1 MTERLVVVGGDAAGM
16 TAASRVKQMRGD
28 EVEVVVLEQGSYTS
42 YSACGI
48 PYWVAGDVASAD
60 RLVARTPERHRSNGI
75 DVRLH
80 TRATALDLDR
90 RQVSVEGGE
99 PVAYDQLLVA
109 TGAVPLRPDLPGLDA
124 PNVVG
129 VQTLDDGARV
139 HEMLGATEASAPSG
153 GTGGPDSARMP
164 QPRDAV
170 VIGAGYIGIEMA
182 EALVRRGYAVTVVDK
197 APQPMTTLDP
207 ELGRI
212 VAEAMQGMGIGLACG
227 VSVEEVETDAE
238 GVATGVRA
246 GGSTYPADVVVL
258 GMGVRPRTELARE
271 AGLPLGDSGGVRVDD
286 RMRVEGY
293 DGLWAAGDC
302 VESWDRI
309 AQRWVHV
316 PLGTHANK
324 QGLVAGF
331 NLAGRDGRFPGIVK
345 TAMSKVC
352 DLEVARTG
360 LGEAEAADLGRD
372 VLTATIETTTRAGYF
387 PGTRPMT
394 VRLMCERADGRLLGA
409 QIVGRE
415 GAAIRIDTCA
425 TALWAGLTAEEIVM
439 SDLGYA
445 PPFSSVWDPV
455 QVAARALVSQ
465 M

>member
-16 TAASRVKQMRGD
+16 TAASRVKRLRGD
-28 EVEVVVLEQGSYTS
+28 DVEVVVLEQGSYTS

-48 PYWVAGDVASAD
+48 PYWVAGDVDGAD
-60 RLVARTPERHRSNGI
+60 RLVARTPEKHRSNGI

-80 TRATALDLDR
+80 TRAVALDLDR
-90 RQVSVEGGE
+90 RQVAVEDGQ
-99 PVAYDQLLVA
+99 PVGFDRLLVA
-109 TGAVPLRPDLPGLDA
+109 TGAVPLRPGLPGLDA

-129 VQTLDDGARV
+129 VQTLDDGARAL
-139 HEMLGATEASAPSG
+139 ELLQ
-153 GTGGPDSARMP
+153 ARE
-164 QPRDAV
+164 PRSREAV
-170 VIGAGYIGIEMA
+170 VVGAGYIGIEMA
-182 EALVRRGYAVTVVDK
+182 EALVRRGYAVTVVDR

-207 ELGRI
+207 ELGRL
-212 VAEAMQGMGIGLACG
+212 VAHAMEGVGIALACG
-227 VSVEEVETDAE
+227 VSVEEVETDAD
-238 GVATGVRA
+238 GNATGVRA
-246 GGSTYPADVVVL
+246 GGTTYPADVVVL
-258 GMGVRPRTELARE
+258 GMGVRPHTGLARE
-271 AGLPLGDSGGVRVDD
+271 AGLPLGDFGGLRVDD
-286 RMRVEGY
+286 RMRVAGHEGV
-293 DGLWAAGDC
+293 WAAGDC
-302 VESWDRI
+302 VESWDRV

-324 QGLVAGF
+324 QGMVAGAD
-331 NLAGRDGRFPGIVK
+331 LAGREARFPGIVK

-372 VLTATIETTTRAGYF
+372 VRTATIETTTRAGYF
-387 PGTRPMT
+387 PGARPMT
-394 VRLMCERADGRLLGA
+394 VRLSCERADGRLLGA

-425 TALWAGLTAEEIVM
+425 TALWAGLTAQDMVM
-439 SDLGYA
+439 CDLGYA

>member
-16 TAASRVKQMRGD
+16 SAASQAKRMRGD
-28 EVEVVVLEQGSYTS
+28 DLEVVVLEQGPFTS

-48 PYWVAGDVASAD
+48 PYWVAGDVEGVDA
-60 RLVARTPERHRSNGI
+60 LVARSPEEHRRRGL
-75 DVRLH
+75 DVHLH
-80 TRATALDLDR
+80 SRVTAVDVDDR
-90 RQVSVEGGE
+90 RVLVAGGD
-99 PVAYDQLLVA
+99 PVAYDQVLIA
-109 TGAVPLRPDLPGLDA
+109 TGATPLRPDVPGLKA
-124 PNVVG
+124 PNVFG
-129 VQTLDDGARV
+129 VQTLDDGAHALELMR
-139 HEMLGATEASAPSG
+139 
-153 GTGGPDSARMP
+153 ARE
-164 QPRDAV
+164 PRAHDAV
-170 VIGAGYIGIEMA
+170 VVGAGYIGIEMA

-207 ELGRI
+207 ELGRL
-212 VAEAMQGMGIGLACG
+212 VADAMQGMGIDLACG
-227 VSVEEVETDAE
+227 VGVEAVETDQA
-238 GVATGVRA
+238 GSATGVRA
-246 GGSTYPADVVVL
+246 GGTTYPADVVVL
-258 GMGVRPRTELARE
+258 GMGVRPATDLARE
-271 AGLPLGDSGGVRVDD
+271 AGLPLGASGGLRVNS
-286 RMRVEGY
+286 RMQVEGH
-293 DGLWAAGDC
+293 DRVWAAGDC
-302 VESWDRI
+302 VESWDRV
-309 AQRWVHV
+309 AERWTHV

-324 QGLVAGF
+324 QGLVAGWC
-331 NLAGRDGRFPGIVK
+331 LGGRDAEFPGVVK

-372 VLTATIETTTRAGYF
+372 VLTATVETTTRAGYF
-387 PGTRPMT
+387 PGARPMT
-394 VRLMCERADGRLLGA
+394 VKMLCERDGGRLLGA

-425 TALWAGLTAEEIVM
+425 TAVWAQLSAREVMM